1 MILANNC
8 STKLGT
14 LICSAHARTVRP
26 TGADRPDRGPSGLRA
41 GPFALN
47 LVLNSWV
54 SPSSAWA
61 GGTHSG
67 TPLHSA
73 PSELAVRAGWVGGWV
88 TTDATTTPEGDKRG
102 YARAEPEPGPG
113 ALGNGTV
120 HTTPQCGRLGEA
132 AAAQHSM
139 HVSGGGR
146 PRPIASVPV
155 QASSRR
161 TEPGGRR
168 GSIAA
173 D

>member
-1 MILANNC
+1 
-8 STKLGT
+8 
-14 LICSAHARTVRP
+14 
-26 TGADRPDRGPSGLRA
+26 
-41 GPFALN
+41 
-47 LVLNSWV
+47 
-54 SPSSAWA
+54 
-61 GGTHSG
+61 
-67 TPLHSA
+67 
-73 PSELAVRAGWVGGWV
+73 VRAGWVGGWV